1 MKKHLSFWSLLLFVI
16 TCSYAVTPTVLQP
29 GDIAIVQVNKA
40 YESFD
45 FVPLVP
51 ITAGTKILFS
61 DMKYSATLK
70 GFIPFGNLQ
79 YTGIHT
85 FTATQ
90 NYAAGTVIQSSG
102 NLDESKKFITSGT
115 TGLSL
120 IAFQV
125 NDGDTT
131 FITAIGWLAAEN
143 FKAGVNDIPPGLS
156 VANNT
161 VVKFDSTETY
171 FNKYLYYS
179 VKFDNMGDASKQEG
193 TAVQL
198 RRRFADVSNYTH
210 TNSVVPNAA
219 VPDFNVL
226 APDLTSP
233 TLVSSYPTQ
242 NKINVSPISGVE
254 LKFSEAV
261 IAKNAITIRNVS
273 SGATQYITPADVIIE
288 GSDVSFSYG
297 ANLEY
302 ATNYT
307 LEFLP
312 GTFTDLDNNPW
323 PSVKDTIIPFATSA
337 KRSVAEL
344 YFRNKAKEDLVWTTT
359 KKNVTEW
366 DTMLEGFW
374 SFSIDG
380 IPMRYYKAEIVQNE
394 KSAPSFNGSGEIWM
408 TNPAVNS
415 RLVVDLSAINNT
427 VTTINSHLYTNN
439 VPLFTQLYSNG
450 NVILSKTINNT
461 TDSYLSYSFGENN
474 LGYEKQ
480 FMLNENDVKIDS
492 IVYRGM
498 ESVIFALKIE
508 LIDLDVPVVELG
520 ANRTIC
526 QGDSVKLDAG
536 FTPGAV
542 YTWNTGAT
550 TQKITV
556 KTTDT
561 YSVTVKNTLGQR
573 SDNVLVTVRPTISVS
588 LPDTIYACVGDTVTL
603 VAGTDVSNSYFWSP
617 NGQTTPSIKVTQ
629 SGIYHVLVNN
639 GFGGCFTT
647 DSTRVIY
654 KGAKLHA
661 YHYQGG
667 IYGTGDVRCEL
678 YRKNNYGKFILNK
691 DVEML
696 QAAQFD
702 SLQAGDYILKAHF
715 VSYSFM
721 GENPWMDTY
730 HDGKTEWTKVIP
742 FKLTCTT
749 DTMIGFLMA
758 GKPMGFEFN
767 GTAVISGKIAVT
779 GASKII
785 RQYSK
790 ATQSIADDCST
801 KVLLYNGSGDLI
813 ATTCPDMDGNYS
825 FSNLPAGNYSVGIE
839 RTGYVVESLYT
850 TTVSAG
856 TTISNANF
864 TIDENSQT
872 IEQGLQ
878 TAINSAKNDL
888 EFEVY
893 PNPIKD
899 KGYVSIRLENPEIVT
914 ICMIDLTG
922 KIIRNKRICL
932 TEGDSRIEIPTD
944 DLHGMYLLKINTD
957 KSNAVKRVIIE

>member
-1 MKKHLSFWSLLLFVI
+1 MKKHLSLWSLLLFVI
-16 TCSYAVTPTVLQP
+16 TCSYAVTPTILQP
-29 GDIAIVQVNKA
+29 GDIAIIQVNKA
-40 YESFD
+40 YASFD

-51 ITAGTKILFS
+51 ITAGTKIVFS
-61 DMKYSATLK
+61 DMKYSTALK
-70 GFIPFGNLQ
+70 GFVPFGDPQ

-120 IAFQV
+120 IAFQI

-131 FITAIGWLAAEN
+131 FISAIGWLAAEN

-161 VVKFDSTETY
+161 VIKFDSTETY

-179 VKFDNMGDASKQEG
+179 VKFDNMGNASKQEG

-210 TNSVVPNAA
+210 SNSVVPNTA
-219 VPDFNVL
+219 VPNFNVL
-226 APDLTSP
+226 APDLIST

-273 SGATQYITPADVIIE
+273 SGATQYITPADVTIE

-323 PSVKDTIIPFATSA
+323 PAIGDTIIPFATSA
-337 KRSVAEL
+337 KRSVVDL
-344 YFRNKAKEDLVWTTT
+344 DFINKAKEDLVWITTST
-359 KKNVTEW
+359 TIEAN
-366 DTMLEGFW
+366 DTLINGYL

-380 IPMRYYKAEIVQNE
+380 IPMRLYNSRIYADNPI
-394 KSAPSFNGSGEIWM
+394 IWI
-408 TNPAVNS
+408 TPGKLVIDLSHLNNTITAVNS
-415 RLVVDLSAINNT
+415 K
-427 VTTINSHLYTNN
+427 LYTNN
-439 VPLFTQLYSNG
+439 APLYTKLYSQG
-450 NVILSKTINNT
+450 NIISNKLLNNT
-461 TDSYLSYSFGENN
+461 TSSNLRYNPSEGYD
-474 LGYEKQ
+474 LGYVKQ
-480 FMLNENDVKIDS
+480 IEINESAVKIDS
-492 IVYRGM
+492 VVFMGM
-498 ESVIFALKIE
+498 ESAILGLKIE
-508 LIDLDVPVVELG
+508 LVDLAAPVVELG

-556 KTTDT
+556 KTSDT

-603 VAGTDVSNSYFWSP
+603 VAGTDISNSYFWTP

-654 KGAKLHA
+654 KGAKLRA

-678 YRKNNYGKFILNK
+678 YRKNNHGKFILSK
-691 DVEML
+691 DIEML

-715 VSYSFM
+715 ISYSFV

-758 GKPMGFEFN
+758 RKPVGFEFN
-767 GTAVISGKIAVT
+767 GTSVISGKIAVT
-779 GASKII
+779 GDPKNN

-790 ATQSIADDCST
+790 VAQSIADDCST
-801 KVLLYNGSGDLI
+801 KVLLYNGSGDMI
-813 ATTCPDMDGNYS
+813 ATTCPDMNGDYS

-839 RTGYVVESLYT
+839 RTGYEIESLYT
-850 TTVSAG
+850 TTVNAG

-864 TIDENSQT
+864 TINENSQT

-878 TAINSAKNDL
+878 TAINSAKNDFK
-888 EFEVY
+888 FEVY

-899 KGYVSIRLENPEIVT
+899 KGYVRINLEKPEKVT

-922 KIIRNKRICL
+922 KMIINL
-932 TEGDSRIEIPTD
+932 QV
-944 DLHGMYLLKINTD
+944 MYLLKITTE
-957 KSNAVKRVIIE
+957 KGNAVQRVIIE